1 MTTIRNS
8 RYKSYTGVAYLFVTI
23 LISIWGNVL
32 FQSYLFP
39 MFPYPLFIS
48 LTSCIFP
55 VLSILTASRKGYE
68 PSIWGRYFRIA
79 PLTLLNSLLS
89 GILYNWSLLLTSMSA
104 VTVITSSSTLFSLVF
119 SRVLLGTEIK
129 FQTVISIHLS
139 IVGSILVISAS
150 NTPAALDAILGLP
163 RFTTDAGEYSE
174 HILGCVFAFLSSVCS
189 GLSSVLFTKLQIR
202 HTDAYMT
209 ATGTSAIFYTG
220 IFIILNGIFKF
231 ESLEVLSN
239 HSSGDVLSI
248 ILLNGIVSSVI
259 GTQLYL
265 KSLSRLTPVT
275 VNVLWSLSIPLT
287 VVVDYIQG
295 TVHSVSSSFLL
306 GALLV
311 LLSTVLVPIEQQE
324 TSVADTTLEQDIPLL
339 VIPDDSPSG
348 SIGAC
353 NGDLEA
359 HMLSST
365 STQEMES
372 QVRDSS

>member
-48 LTSCIFP
+48 FTSCIFP
-55 VLSILTASRKGYE
+55 VLSILTALRKGYE
-68 PSIWGRYFRIA
+68 PSIWRRYFRIA
-79 PLTLLNSLLS
+79 PLTLFNSLLS

-189 GLSSVLFTKLQIR
+189 GLSSVLFTKLQIH

-209 ATGTSAIFYTG
+209 ATGTSAILYTG

-248 ILLNGIVSSVI
+248 ILLNGIVSSVL

-287 VVVDYIQG
+287 VVVDYIRG

-324 TSVADTTLEQDIPLL
+324 TSVADTTLDQDIPLL
-339 VIPDDSPSG
+339 VISDDSPSG